1 MWDSRN
7 LQKLRTLQPR
17 VGGVVMVDLFNCMLV
32 ENCQDSAATIQDAVS
47 RRSRNL
53 EPIVSRNHL
62 YYYIT

>member
-1 MWDSRN
+1 
-7 LQKLRTLQPR
+7 
-17 VGGVVMVDLFNCMLV
+17 MVDLFNCMLV